1 MNGNQLVVKLDSLLQ
16 WIVRLVV
23 LNVLWIVFSILG
35 LFVAG
40 VFPASAA
47 VFGIARKWVMGE
59 QEIKLWT
66 TFKQIYRREFAT
78 ANLMGWILTILG
90 IILYLN
96 YRVILKSSGEMTFVV
111 PFAFYF
117 LVFFYSILV
126 IWTFPLL
133 VHYKATWRQHFR
145 NAIIIGLTKIH
156 YTIVCGAVVFASL
169 YFSFSY
175 PGIIPFFTISSIG
188 IGCMWFTLKVFNNM
202 DEGKDQPKSE
212 ISM

>member
-1 MNGNQLVVKLDSLLQ
+1 MNGNQLVNKLDSLLQ

-23 LNVLWIVFSILG
+23 LNILWILFSMIG

-47 VFGIARKWVMGE
+47 VFAIARKWVMGE
-59 QEIKLWT
+59 QEIKIWP
-66 TFKQIYRREFAT
+66 TFKQIFRREFAT

-90 IILYLN
+90 CILYLN
-96 YRVILKSSGEMTFVV
+96 YRVILNSSGEMTFVI

-117 LVFFYSILV
+117 LVFFYTILV

-156 YTIVCGAVVFASL
+156 YTIVCSALVFAIL
-169 YFSFSY
+169 YLSFSY
-175 PGIIPFFTISSIG
+175 PCVIPFFTISSIG
-188 IGCMWFTLKVFNNM
+188 VGCMWFTLKIFNKM
-202 DEGKDQPKSE
+202 DEGKDQPTSE